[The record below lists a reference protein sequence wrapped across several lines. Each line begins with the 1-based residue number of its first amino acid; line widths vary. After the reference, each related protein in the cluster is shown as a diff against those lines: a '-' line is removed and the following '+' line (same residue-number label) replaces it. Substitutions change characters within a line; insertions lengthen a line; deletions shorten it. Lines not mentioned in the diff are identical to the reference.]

1 MIKKDQFMLFLR
13 AGIKPCASLHICIGR
28 KPATEMERSGIEVH
42 GGKQPGRCVES
53 MLRVSGKRKVL
64 KEETV

>member
-1 MIKKDQFMLFLR
+1 MLSR
-13 AGIKPCASLHICIGR
+13 ASVHICIGR

-64 KEETV
+64 KEEIV